1 VLATLLTVFLSGAI
15 VFAETVVIN
24 HISRGWYAETGLHVS
39 NGNYLVGD
47 SRGPTCVR
55 CFNDYHNFF
64 VFDLASVTQPIG
76 SAKLRLFLPSQLL
89 GPGYVS
95 PDPGENYALY
105 DVSTPISTLVG
116 GTGGVAAHADLG
128 SGVVYGSR
136 TITAADMGSMVEIDL
151 NTSAIAALDAAT
163 GLIGI
168 GGTVTTLDSAA
179 NAEYVFGATG
189 LVTHITELRLTL
201 VPEPSTLFLL
211 GIGAIS
217 LVGYR
222 RHR

>member
-1 VLATLLTVFLSGAI
+1 
-15 VFAETVVIN
+15 
-24 HISRGWYAETGLHVS
+24 
-39 NGNYLVGD
+39 
-47 SRGPTCVR
+47 
-55 CFNDYHNFF
+55 
-64 VFDLASVTQPIG
+64 
-76 SAKLRLFLPSQLL
+76 
-89 GPGYVS
+89 
-95 PDPGENYALY
+95 
-105 DVSTPISTLVG
+105 
-116 GTGGVAAHADLG
+116 
-128 SGVVYGSR
+128 
-136 TITAADMGSMVEIDL
+136 MGSMVEIDL